1 MSFVRSLACVSAVL
15 LGVWAGP
22 ARAADAPPIAV
33 LRTLTYTVAYSAQT
47 RNDEQTSGFLGGG
60 TGAIAMGNAHVE
72 RNAST
77 DDAGT
82 LTVDVLA
89 ATADGGLVV
98 DAAYTGKTSAQ
109 PKIRVAILRDGRL
122 TFDPRLSLSVEAQH
136 VLPMLA
142 RGFVA
147 DRDVSPGTSWSVPL
161 AAPAKGETTYRVKR
175 VDGAE
180 ATLAI
185 DTTIDVPGVRGFS
198 ESETGML
205 VYHTDRLCPTAVDLT
220 IHERHAPAPDQY
232 ATTNAR
238 LTASLAHDSFVK
250 PGA

>member
-1 MSFVRSLACVSAVL
+1 MPIHRSLPCASSVL
-15 LGVWAGP
+15 LAVSLAP
-22 ARAADAPPIAV
+22 ARAAEPPPIAV
-33 LRTLTYTVAYSAQT
+33 LRTLTYAVAYSAQT
-47 RNDEQTSGFLGGG
+47 RSDEQTSGFRGGG
-60 TGAIAMGNAHVE
+60 AGAIATGNAHVE

-82 LTVDVLA
+82 LTVEVLA

-98 DAAYTGKTSAQ
+98 DAAYDGRTATQ
-109 PKIRVAILRDGRL
+109 PKTRVAITREGRL
-122 TFDPRLSLSVEAQH
+122 SFDPRRSLSVEAEH
-136 VLPMLA
+136 LLPMLA

-161 AAPAKGETTYRVKR
+161 PAPAKGAATYSVKR
-175 VDGAE
+175 VDGAA
-180 ATLAI
+180 ATLAV

-198 ESETGML
+198 ESETGTL